1 MLDAYQPPLL
11 IPLLNLIALYILG
24 VDPSETGTMSNLV
37 SESAPSEPR
46 KRVVVTGLGAITPI
60 GNTLAEYWSGLL
72 AGKNGIGPITFFDP
86 SRHACRIAGEVKG
99 FDPHDYLDRKD
110 AKRMDRFAQ
119 FAVAASK
126 QALADAQFVI
136 NDLNAEQVG
145 VIIGTGIGG
154 LKILEEQEEIYLTKG
169 PDRCSPFMI
178 PMMIANMAAGL
189 TAIHTGAKGPNT
201 CTVTACAAGSHAIGD
216 AFRMV
221 QRGYAQAM
229 ICGGTEAA
237 ITPLSLAGFG
247 SARALSTRN
256 DDPAHACRPFD
267 QGRDGFVMGEGC
279 GILILEELEHA
290 LSRGAKIYAEIV
302 GYGTTCDAY
311 HMTSPVPGGDGA
323 ARAMQ
328 LALKDAG
335 LTPETVSYINA
346 HGTSTPANDSTETK
360 AIKKALGDVAYK
372 IAVSSTKSMT
382 GHLLGG
388 SGGIEAVATAMAIA
402 HDQIPPTINLEQ
414 PDAECDLDY
423 VPHHSRAQ
431 AVNVALSNSFGFGG
445 HNVTLAFRKY

>member
-1 MLDAYQPPLL
+1 MTDF
-11 IPLLNLIALYILG
+11 
-24 VDPSETGTMSNLV
+24 D
-37 SESAPSEPR
+37 R

-60 GNTLAEYWSGLL
+60 GNTLSEYWEGLL
-72 AGKNGIGPITFFDP
+72 SGRNGIELITLFDP
-86 SRHACRIAGEVKG
+86 SRHDCRIAGEVKG
-99 FDPHDYLDRKD
+99 FDPHEYLDRKD

-136 NDLNAEQVG
+136 NELNAEQVG

-154 LKILEEQEEIYLTKG
+154 LKVLEDQQTILLNRG

-189 TAIHTGAKGPNT
+189 TAIHTGAKGPNS
-201 CTVTACAAGSHAIGD
+201 CSVTACAAGSNSIGD
-216 AFRMV
+216 AFRLV

-237 ITPLSLAGFG
+237 VTPLSFAGFA

-256 DDPAHACRPFD
+256 DDPAHASRPFD
-267 QGRDGFVMGEGC
+267 RDRDGFVMGEGT

-302 GYGTTCDAY
+302 GYGMTCDAY
-311 HMTSPVPGGDGA
+311 HITSPVPGGEGA

-328 LALKDAG
+328 LCLKDGG
-335 LTPETVSYINA
+335 LTANQVSYINA
-346 HGTSTPANDSTETK
+346 HGTSTQANDVTETA
-360 AIKKALGDVAYK
+360 AIKTALGESAYK
-372 IAVSSTKSMT
+372 IAISSTKSMT

-388 SGGIEAVATAMAIA
+388 SGGIEAVATVMAVA
-402 HDQIPPTINLEQ
+402 NDRVPPTINLEN
-414 PDAECDLDY
+414 PDPECDLDY
-423 VPHHSRAQ
+423 VPNQSRAQ
-431 AVNVALSNSFGFGG
+431 TVQVALSNSFGFGG
-445 HNVTLAFRKY
+445 HNVTLAFKKYVAS